1 MTKTEIEA
9 GIKKYEAHL
18 RETARV
24 FNEYAKKKELPIGI
38 DPTSMIA
45 SVESGVSLSSVASFW
60 NREDDN
66 GIVHETQIKTA
77 VDCIH
82 LLHTEKARCGHVVGA
97 MQSGKTTTSLALQW
111 AGPILYMIEGKP
123 VYPFYIIGSQMNHED
138 QTLRELRQFLA
149 YYGGLELRR
158 LPGAPPKANAVT
170 LDPMFAKVPSLTM
183 YRTYV
188 LRGASEEVLDVPK
201 LDQDL
206 VHRRVGGQQSLKKI
220 ADLSR
225 RATAEGYRPLMI
237 IDEPQYGAS
246 DRIVSTDNGTSQREC
261 VLTQIFNRI
270 EHELGSTRSEHWF
283 IGLSAT
289 PFELND
295 LSRLWEVRQTLTNVY
310 SGFNYFNGRPISDGV
325 EIKPPE
331 TMSLSKFAESMKALF
346 LANITMTAYD
356 LNKPG
361 AFLTHARKI
370 DYDEDQEQYRADTE
384 DALREAIY
392 SLLKKYEEEK
402 SVGLCIRAFN
412 DNTKTESL
420 IKGLALDPKRI
431 GVIRYYGHEVSGVS
445 VKRAIAQREDKNL
458 PYIIFV
464 TNRARMADAFP
475 AEVRFFMD
483 FAQKASDLNA
493 LLQGLLGR
501 ACGYGKKSTVVLSDV
516 NSAIV
521 DAYVLTKGG
530 YVHRTSRHSIPVGG
544 YRRGAPT
551 GMIKL
556 RDDMEDSVVRK
567 FFNRIDKEV
576 VGAHIPPGSIKLRA
590 GRAKRGEKFRTG
602 PILKI
607 AEELGLF
614 EHIESATVKAK
625 LFPLIPVDFHVAR
638 RNDTVPHSQQPGV
651 ALRYSLDK
659 NGNCRYTFR
668 WSDREAGARGGAPGR
683 AKGKRDVQQHM
694 EPTVYVEKYDPKT
707 KASISDKGMSEQKP
721 GNWRSFMVTF
731 PLREPIQELQAAEIA
746 LPKKLSTYDSWMTP
760 NEQTIRD
767 EEEMKDRGK

>member
-1 MTKTEIEA
+1 MENLSANIYTMTKTEIEI
-9 GIKKYEAHL
+9 GIKEYEAHL

-24 FNEYAKKKELPIGI
+24 FNEYAKEKGLPIEI
-38 DPTSMIA
+38 DPTNMIA

-60 NREDDN
+60 KREDDN
-66 GIVHETQIKTA
+66 GIVHETQIKTT

-82 LLHTEKARCGHVVGA
+82 LLYTEKARCGHVVGA

-111 AGPILYMIEGKP
+111 AGPILYLIEGKP

-149 YYGGLELRR
+149 YYGGLELRL
-158 LPGAPPKANAVT
+158 LPGAPTKLKAVT
-170 LDPMFAKVPSLTM
+170 LDPMFVKVPSLTM

-188 LRGASEEVLDVPK
+188 LRGAYKDVLDVPK

-225 RATAEGYRPLMI
+225 RASAEGYRPLMI

-246 DRIVSTDNGTSQREC
+246 DRLVSTDNGTSQREC

-270 EHELGSTRSEHWF
+270 EKELGSTRSDHWF

-295 LSRLWEVRQTLTNVY
+295 LSRLWEVRQTLTNAY
-310 SGFNYFNGRPISDGV
+310 SGFNYFNGRPISVGID
-325 EIKPPE
+325 ITPPE
-331 TMSLSKFAESMKALF
+331 TMSLSKFAESMKVPF
-346 LANITMTAYD
+346 LAKVAMTAYD

-361 AFLTHARKI
+361 AFRTHARKI
-370 DYDEDQEQYRADTE
+370 DYDEDQDKYRADTE
-384 DALREAIY
+384 DALRKVIY
-392 SLLKKYEEEK
+392 ALLDKYREEETA
-402 SVGLCIRAFN
+402 GLCIRAFN

-431 GVIRYYGHEVSGVS
+431 AVIRYYGHEVSGVS
-445 VKRAIAQREDKNL
+445 VKRAIAQRDDKDL

-483 FAQKASDLNA
+483 FAKKASDLNA

-530 YVHRTSRHSIPVGG
+530 YVHRTSRH
-544 YRRGAPT
+544 
-551 GMIKL
+551 
-556 RDDMEDSVVRK
+556 
-567 FFNRIDKEV
+567 
-576 VGAHIPPGSIKLRA
+576 
-590 GRAKRGEKFRTG
+590 AKKGEKFRTG

-607 AEELGLF
+607 AESLELF
-614 EHIESATVKAK
+614 DHIESASVRAK

-638 RNDTVPHSQQPGV
+638 RDDAVPHSQQLGV

-659 NGNCRYTFR
+659 SGNCRYTFR
-668 WSDREAGARGGAPGR
+668 WSDRESGARGGAPGR

-707 KASISDKGMSEQKP
+707 KKSISDKGGQKQKP

-760 NEQTIRD
+760 NEQAIRD
-767 EEEMKDRGK
+767 EEEMKDEGK